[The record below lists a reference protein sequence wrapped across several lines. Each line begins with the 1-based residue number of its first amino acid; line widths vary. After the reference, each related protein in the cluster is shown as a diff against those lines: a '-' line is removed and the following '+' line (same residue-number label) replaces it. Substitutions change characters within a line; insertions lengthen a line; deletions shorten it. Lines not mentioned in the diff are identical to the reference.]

1 MVLLFSLN
9 SSKHCSQMK
18 HQRLETTIETSKRMA
33 NVSLKGGKAETE
45 LARALWHAGIRYRK
59 NYKAVP
65 GSPDITITKYKVA
78 VFVDGEF
85 WHGKDWEERK
95 QRLKRNR
102 EYWIEKIEE
111 NISRDKR
118 NDAILEEMGWIPLH
132 FWEGEVKKDVQA
144 CVNNVIDAVQVQFS
158 KTVQL

>member
-1 MVLLFSLN
+1 
-9 SSKHCSQMK
+9 MK
-18 HQRLETTIETSKRMA
+18 HRRLETTIETSRRMA

-45 LARALWHAGIRYRK
+45 LAHALWHVGIRYRK

-111 NISRDKR
+111 IMRIIHADALYNITLIGPKR
-118 NDAILEEMGWIPLH
+118 AEEIKNA
-132 FWEGEVKKDVQA
+132 VIAYKKDGIRHDFLDEYQGYLTGEQ
-144 CVNNVIDAVQVQFS
+144 IS
-158 KTVQL
+158 G

>member
-1 MVLLFSLN
+1 
-9 SSKHCSQMK
+9 MK
-18 HQRLETTIETSKRMA
+18 HQNLVTTENISKRMA

-45 LARALWHAGIRYRK
+45 LAHALWHAGIRYRK
-59 NYKAVP
+59 NYRAVP

-118 NDAILEEMGWIPLH
+118 NDILLKEMGWIPIH
-132 FWEGEVKKDVQA
+132 FWEGEIKKDLQA
-144 CVNNVIDAVQVQFS
+144 CVNKVIDAVQVQFS